1 MKSKLMIHL
10 FGGINGSN
18 SFHWWESMEFGGFE
32 KKKEKTRPTCY
43 WRLAMPIC
51 VIWFCQE
58 NLWEYNEKS

>member
-32 KKKEKTRPTCY
+32 KKKGKTRDQ
-43 WRLAMPIC
+43 L
-51 VIWFCQE
+51 VIEDYQCP
-58 NLWEYNEKS
+58 SV